1 MTNFEKYKGELM
13 KIEGSF
19 AVNKNTRK
27 IAGCDTTDG
36 VKGCIDCKNCL
47 FNDTQDCF
55 ESDKIKWLYEE
66 YKPPVLSD
74 DELELIKILGKINGS
89 EYKYIARNGYGVIRL
104 FKTKPRTNKT
114 GNYCGKYTYI
124 DAASGDKILFPNIT
138 YEDGLYDIENKCFI
152 KEKGDD

>member
-1 MTNFEKYKGELM
+1 MTNFEKYKDELM
-13 KIEGSF
+13 KIEGEF
-19 AVNKNTRK
+19 AVNKNTRE
-27 IAGCDTTDG
+27 IVNCDSYISCED
-36 VKGCIDCKNCL
+36 CIFISRNCA
-47 FNDTQDCF
+47 
-55 ESDKIKWLYEE
+55 ESDKIKWLCEE
-66 YKPPVLSD
+66 FEKSILSD

-104 FKTKPRTNKT
+104 FETKPRTNKT

-152 KEKGDD
+152 KEEGDD